1 MPPAGGARVVG
12 RPGAAGQAGRQQNT
26 MQSVVGTIMR
36 MGMMY
41 YAMAW
46 FRGPKAPPLPLAN
59 ETPASLAAAGQ
70 V

>member
-1 MPPAGGARVVG
+1 
-12 RPGAAGQAGRQQNT
+12 